1 MSYKNGI
8 INFLQRNEILIT
20 FSDNE
25 DEGVTPIAAIT
36 SDNIVSE
43 SLNLKQSICDNEA
56 LTFGGCIASELSI
69 KLLNTA
75 ERQFTTEL
83 TGRWINVQITQFYAE
98 PDDVAYPSETLY
110 PSNTLY
116 PGTQV
121 RSKSFYVFSGYI
133 DSATIDKTDKNVI
146 NVKAYDFLAKLHQQ
160 DATDFLYM
168 FFKTSTGTHSLSYL
182 LSQIISKSNNQ
193 VLDISYSG
201 FSIYLQE
208 SYEGLTGASTT
219 VGSFV
224 PYNAQ
229 WMERKDQITFGTL
242 LKSLCEVLAVFCY
255 VSPNSQKG
263 ELTTTRLFGDIE
275 TYDFYE
281 KCEAENYKSTGNT
294 DFKFSVYGNDRTGK
308 SVTALGGL
316 TNAHPDAIDKTYGFS
331 KNVLIMQEYVPSGQG
346 RTSTNFDLLINKTS
360 IGIRLAQNATIGGTY
375 HTQFNSYQP
384 LTATLDGRLW
394 VPVGSPIE
402 ILVNKTTPD
411 GSYVVDGDGNVVKE
425 SIETY
430 VLSRTLTGIQALTDN
445 ITVKGVR

>member
-83 TGRWINVQITQFYAE
+83 TGRWINVQITQYYAE
-98 PDDVAYPSETLY
+98 PDDIVYPSATLY

-121 RSKSFYVFSGYI
+121 RNKSFYVFSGYI

-160 DATDFLYM
+160 DATDFMYM
-168 FFKTSTGTHSLSYL
+168 FFKTSGTHSLSYL
-182 LSQIISKSNNQ
+182 LSQITSKSNNQ
-193 VLDISYSG
+193 VLDISYPG

-208 SYEGLTGASTT
+208 SYKGLTGTSIT

-229 WMERKDQITFGTL
+229 WMERKDQITFGAL

-263 ELTTTRLFGDIE
+263 VLTTTRLFGDIE

-281 KCEAENYKSTGNT
+281 KCEAEGYKSTGNT

-316 TNAHPDAIDKTYGFS
+316 TNAHPDAIDKTYNFS

-346 RTSTNFDLLINKTS
+346 RTSTDFDLLINKTS
-360 IGIRLAQNATIGGTY
+360 IGIRLAQNATIGGSR

-394 VPVGSPIE
+394 VPIGSPIE

-411 GSYVVDGDGNVVKE
+411 GNYVVDGDGNVVKE

>member
-8 INFLQRNEILIT
+8 INFLQKNEILIT

-75 ERQFTTEL
+75 ERQFVEEL

-98 PDDVAYPSETLY
+98 PDDVVYPSGTLY

-116 PGTQV
+116 PGTQL
-121 RSKSFYVFSGYI
+121 RNKPFYIFSGYI

-168 FFKTSTGTHSLSYL
+168 FFKTSGTHSLSYL

-201 FSIYLQE
+201 FTQYFQE
-208 SYEGLTGASTT
+208 SYVGRTGTSTV
-219 VGSFV
+219 VGAFL

-229 WMERKDQITFGTL
+229 WMERKDQITFGAL

-255 VSPNSQKG
+255 VSPNDQKG
-263 ELTTTRLFGDIE
+263 VLTTTRLFGDIE

-281 KCEAENYKSTGNT
+281 KCEAEGYKSTGNT

-316 TNAHPDAIDKTYGFS
+316 TNAHSDAIDKTYDFS
-331 KNVLIMQEYVPSGQG
+331 KNVLIMQEFVPSGQG

-360 IGIRLAQNATIGGTY
+360 IGIRLAQNATIGGTN

-394 VPVGSPIE
+394 VSIGSPIE

-411 GSYVVDGDGNVVKE
+411 GSYVVDGEGKVVKE

>member
-1 MSYKNGI
+1 MSYQNGI

-43 SLNLKQSICDNEA
+43 SLNLRQSICDNEA

-83 TGRWINVQITQFYAE
+83 TGRWINVQITQYYAE
-98 PDDVAYPSETLY
+98 PDDIVYPSATLY

-121 RSKSFYVFSGYI
+121 RNKAFYVFSGYI

-168 FFKTSTGTHSLSYL
+168 FFKTSGTYSLSYL
-182 LSQIISKSNNQ
+182 LSQITSKSNNQ
-193 VLDISYSG
+193 VLDIIYSG
-201 FSIYLQE
+201 FTQYFQE
-208 SYEGLTGASTT
+208 SRTGTSIK
-219 VGSFV
+219 VGAFI

-229 WMERKDQITFGTL
+229 WMERKDQITFGAL

-316 TNAHPDAIDKTYGFS
+316 TNAHPDAIDKTYDFS

-346 RTSTNFDLLINKTS
+346 RTSTDFDLLINKTS
-360 IGIRLAQNATIGGTY
+360 IGIRLAQNATIGGSR

-394 VPVGSPIE
+394 VPIGSPIE

-411 GSYVVDGDGNVVKE
+411 GNYVVDGDGNVVKE